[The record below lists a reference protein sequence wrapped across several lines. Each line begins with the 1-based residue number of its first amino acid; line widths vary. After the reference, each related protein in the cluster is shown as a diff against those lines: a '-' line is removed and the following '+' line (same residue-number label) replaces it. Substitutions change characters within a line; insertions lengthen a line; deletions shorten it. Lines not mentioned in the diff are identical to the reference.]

1 MFTTRRPVRGC
12 LISVGVSPQIV
23 IDFQFNPTNLADK
36 RTANYAPLAAPGAL
50 LPSRQYT
57 SGGDRTL
64 TFTVTIDGMSVD
76 RLDGPRIDV
85 DEDGGIGPELTKYRA
100 LAYPRTPDWQNAA
113 YLSDGFTGL
122 YAGQEPA
129 IFTSPPQVMFG
140 FGDQVID
147 CLVTE
152 ISITETLF
160 TPTLAPL
167 RAEVAVTLS
176 ELNPYQLNVDGTML

>member
-64 TFTVTIDGMSVD
+64 TFTCHD
-76 RLDGPRIDV
+76 RRTVRRPAGR
-85 DEDGGIGPELTKYRA
+85 PENR
-100 LAYPRTPDWQNAA
+100 R
-113 YLSDGFTGL
+113 G
-122 YAGQEPA
+122 
-129 IFTSPPQVMFG
+129 
-140 FGDQVID
+140 
-147 CLVTE
+147 
-152 ISITETLF
+152 
-160 TPTLAPL
+160 
-167 RAEVAVTLS
+167 
-176 ELNPYQLNVDGTML
+176 

>member
-12 LISVGVSPQIV
+12 LISVGVSPRIV
-23 IDFQFNPTNLADK
+23 VYFQFNPTNLADK
-36 RTANYAPLAAPGAL
+36 RSASYASLTAPGAL

-64 TFTVTIDGMSVD
+64 SFTVTVDGMSVD
-76 RLDGPRIDV
+76 HDNPGIDV
-85 DEDGGIGPELTKYRA
+85 DKDDGGIEPELTKYRA

-113 YLSDGFTGL
+113 HRSDGFTGL
-122 YAGQEPA
+122 YARRDTV
-129 IFTSPPQVMFG
+129 FTSPPQVLFG
-140 FGDQVID
+140 FGDRVID

-167 RAEVAVTLS
+167 RADVAVTLN
-176 ELNPYQLNVDGTML
+176 ELNPYQLDVDGTML